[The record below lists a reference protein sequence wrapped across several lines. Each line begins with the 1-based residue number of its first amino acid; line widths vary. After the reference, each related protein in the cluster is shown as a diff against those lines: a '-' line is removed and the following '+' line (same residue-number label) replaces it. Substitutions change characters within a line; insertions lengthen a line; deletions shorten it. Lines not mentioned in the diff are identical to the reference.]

1 MQLAEEK
8 TKHNLK
14 MENLQHEK
22 KLQVEREEFSE
33 KMKNLEIQNQI
44 VVNHQKEVN
53 RGIKNLSQKVEK
65 KIKKI
70 MRK

>member
-65 KIKKI
+65 KL
-70 MRK
+70 RK